1 MQLDEYQIVVFGY
14 LICPC
19 KNTIWWIEKN
29 NKNTD
34 VCTEKKCFCNL
45 VEGCKKEMSTL
56 SKFLQVAKELNIPC
70 RNLTSTE
77 DLKEAI
83 KDTIM
88 KHKEIIFDV
97 DSSICIKL

>member
-1 MQLDEYQIVVFGY
+1 
-14 LICPC
+14 
-19 KNTIWWIEKN
+19 
-29 NKNTD
+29 
-34 VCTEKKCFCNL
+34 
-45 VEGCKKEMSTL
+45 MSTL

-70 RNLTSTE
+70 QNLTSTE

-88 KHKEIIFDV
+88 KYKEIIFDV